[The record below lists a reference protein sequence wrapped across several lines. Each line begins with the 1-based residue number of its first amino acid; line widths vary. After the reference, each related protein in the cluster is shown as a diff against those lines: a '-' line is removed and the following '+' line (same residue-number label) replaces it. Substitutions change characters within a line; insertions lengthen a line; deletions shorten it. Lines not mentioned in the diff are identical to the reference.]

1 MSASS
6 PTGRPEAATA
16 IRLFLC
22 GDVMLGRGIDQVL
35 PHPGDPR
42 IHERYAASAEAY
54 VALAE
59 RANGRIPR
67 PVSFNYVWGD
77 ALTELH
83 RSQPDVRLVN
93 LETSI
98 TTSAEAWP
106 KGINYRMNPANVG
119 CLTAAGIDCC
129 GLANNHVLDW
139 GRRGL
144 LDTLAVLRAAGIRT
158 AGAGQDGAAAAAPA
172 ILDLPG
178 GRRLLAFAFASTSS
192 GLPTDWAA
200 GPQLPGV
207 NLLADLSPR
216 TARLVAAPAQ
226 AMRRAGDIAVA
237 SIHWGGNWGYHIPAD
252 QRAFAHAL
260 IDGGFDIV
268 HGHSSHHPKAIE
280 VYRGR
285 PVLYGCGDFLNDYE
299 GITGYEEF
307 RGDLAMMYVVRLAAD
322 GELLDLA
329 LTPLRIRTFRLERAP
344 RRDADWLGG
353 ILDRESAQYG
363 TRLGRNDDDSFSIR
377 WR

>member
-16 IRLFLC
+16 ISLFLC

-192 GLPTDWAA
+192 GVPTDWAA